1 MVSNEDLRV
10 NSNQESILDKVVKK
24 KLGWCRPAGRMQ
36 TTLIQITIEDL
47 MIISK
52 GLDLDEGNDGKKKL
66 RRS

>member
-1 MVSNEDLRV
+1 MSNEDLRV
-10 NSNQESILDKVVKK
+10 NSNQESILDKVVKTM
-24 KLGWCRPAGRMQ
+24 LGWSRHTGRIQ

-52 GLDLDEGNDGKKKL
+52 GLDLDQGIYGKKKF